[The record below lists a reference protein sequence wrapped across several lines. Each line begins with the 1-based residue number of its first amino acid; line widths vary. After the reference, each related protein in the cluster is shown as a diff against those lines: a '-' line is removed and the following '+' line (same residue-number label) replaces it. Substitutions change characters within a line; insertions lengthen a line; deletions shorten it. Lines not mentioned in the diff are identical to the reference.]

1 MEVYPSHIGDTLGF
15 GAIQARVIGSC
26 TSESGASLAAA
37 LAPLPFGQARD
48 ELLFVAEMVRLQQAG
63 HSLPEAL
70 FDPVDESVAE
80 VRPKGAFLDP
90 DALLEI
96 RRLCR
101 SSTQVRR
108 FLESGETG
116 LLNRA
121 AQRIAPLDGLGK
133 AIGDLLEDDGE
144 IKESASSELRRIRR
158 EIRSAQAHV
167 RKSLLS
173 ALRTATAAGW
183 ATEDQ
188 PTLRGGRMVIPVR
201 TEAKRKVNGIVHDV
215 SATGQTAFIEPAQ
228 CVELNNDVRELE
240 AEERREIVRLL
251 TIVSGLVR
259 EHATSL
265 LDNQRELGL
274 FDIRRAKALLAASWD
289 GIAPTQK
296 DDGVIDL
303 VEASNPELVL
313 HLGSAGRAVVPLTV
327 KLGHDATMLV
337 ISGPNAGGKSV
348 AMKTIGLCA
357 WLLACGIPIPAAP
370 ESRFDRFDRLLAD
383 IGDEQSVEDDLSTFS
398 SRLAR
403 TREMVERADPRTL
416 VLIDEAG
423 TGTDPQ
429 EGAALAQAS
438 LEVLHRAKARVIV
451 TTHHAALKLFAHE
464 TPGAVNAMMRFDEE
478 ALSPT
483 YQFQEGLPGASYAFE
498 IADRMGLPQEVVA
511 RGRDLIGSDHVSMER
526 LLGDLEA
533 RNRDL
538 QEQVARQATEAG
550 KATQQRRIL
559 EQRLEALTEA
569 RDKIK
574 DRALEEAHEIL
585 GGANAE
591 VERAIREIKESGAD
605 RTAVKDVR
613 RRLEERKSSVGQART
628 KTRRKKKARSVQ
640 SSERAQ
646 KPPAMQGPLGVGD
659 HVRVGIDGPTGEI
672 ITLKGNEAVV
682 SIGPAH
688 TRVKTDRLS
697 KVGGPRAQRVS
708 VSAQV
713 TQVQARLSLD
723 VRGKRALEAVSE
735 VERFVDEAL
744 SGGLKR
750 AEILHGK
757 GTGALRMSIHEYLTS
772 RSDLT
777 SFAEAPIEQGG
788 AGVTIVEI

>member
-15 GAIQARVIGSC
+15 GMIQARVVGSC
-26 TSESGASLAAA
+26 TSESGAALGAA
-37 LAPLPFGQARD
+37 LVPLPFEQARD
-48 ELLFVAEMVRLQQAG
+48 ELTLVAEMVRLQQAG
-63 HSLPEAL
+63 YSIPEAL
-70 FDPVDESVAE
+70 FDPVDDYMAE

-101 SSTQVRR
+101 CSSDVRR
-108 FLESGETG
+108 FLESGKIG
-116 LLNRA
+116 LFNRA
-121 AQRIAPLDGLGK
+121 AQRIAPLDGLGE
-133 AIGDLLEDDGE
+133 AIRDLLEDDGE
-144 IKESASSELRRIRR
+144 IKESASAELRRIRR

-167 RKSLLS
+167 RKSLMS
-173 ALRTATAAGW
+173 ALRKATAEGW

-201 TEAKRKVNGIVHDV
+201 TEAKRKVSGIVHDV

-251 TIVSGLVR
+251 MVVSGLVR
-259 EHATSL
+259 EHATAL

-289 GIAPTQK
+289 GIAPTQA
-296 DDGVIDL
+296 DEGVIDL
-303 VEASNPELVL
+303 VDARNPELVL
-313 HLGSAGRAVVPLTV
+313 HLGDAGRTVVPLTV
-327 KLGHDATMLV
+327 KLGGEATMLV

-348 AMKTIGLCA
+348 AMKSIGLCA

-370 ESRFDRFDRLLAD
+370 ESRFDRFDRMLAD

-429 EGAALAQAS
+429 EGAALAQAA
-438 LEVLHRAKARVIV
+438 LEVLHKAKARVVV

-464 TPGAVNAMMRFDEE
+464 TAGVVNAMMRFDE
-478 ALSPT
+478 ATLSPT
-483 YQFQEGLPGASYAFE
+483 YQFEEGLPGASYAFE
-498 IADRMGLPQEVVA
+498 IADRMGLPPKVVA
-511 RGRDLIGSDHVSMER
+511 RGRDILGSDHVSMER
-526 LLGDLEA
+526 LLGDLES

-538 QEQVARQATEAG
+538 QEQVARQASEAG
-550 KATQQRRIL
+550 KASEQRRIL
-559 EQRLEALTEA
+559 ERRLEALTEA
-569 RDKIK
+569 RDQIK
-574 DRALEEAHEIL
+574 DRALEEAHQIL

-605 RTAVKDVR
+605 RAAVKDVR
-613 RRLEERKSSVGQART
+613 KRLDERKSSVGQART

-640 SSERAQ
+640 VAPSL
-646 KPPAMQGPLGVGD
+646 QGPIGIGD
-659 HVRVGIDGPTGEI
+659 HVRVGVDGPTGEI

-682 SIGPAH
+682 AIGPAH
-688 TRVKTDRLS
+688 TRVKMDRLC
-697 KVGGPRAQRVS
+697 KVGGPRTQRVS
-708 VSAQV
+708 VSAKITPV
-713 TQVQARLSLD
+713 HARMTLD

-744 SGGLKR
+744 SGGLNR

-757 GTGALRMSIHEYLTS
+757 GTGALRLSIHEYLAT
-772 RSDLT
+772 RSDLS

-788 AGVTIVEI
+788 AGVTIVHI

>member
-15 GAIQARVIGSC
+15 GVIQARIIGSC
-26 TSESGASLAAA
+26 TSESGAALGST
-37 LAPLPFGQARD
+37 LAPLPFEQARD
-48 ELLFVAEMVRLQQAG
+48 ELAFVTEMLRLQQAG

-70 FDPVDESVAE
+70 FDPVDDYIAE
-80 VRPKGAFLDP
+80 VRPRGAFLDP

-101 SSTQVRR
+101 SSSDVRR

-116 LLNRA
+116 LMNRA
-121 AQRIAPLDGLGK
+121 AQRIAPLDGLGE
-133 AIGDLLEDDGE
+133 AIRDLLEDDGE

-167 RKSLLS
+167 RKSLMS
-173 ALRTATAAGW
+173 ALRKATSAGW

-201 TEAKRKVNGIVHDV
+201 AEAKRKVSGIVHDM

-251 TIVSGLVR
+251 TVVSALVR
-259 EHATSL
+259 ENAVGL
-265 LDNQRELGL
+265 LANQRELGL
-274 FDIRRAKALLAASWD
+274 FDIRRAKALLAASY
-289 GIAPTQK
+289 
-296 DDGVIDL
+296 DGVAPSQADEGIIDL
-303 VEASNPELVL
+303 LEARNPELVL
-313 HLGSAGRAVVPLTV
+313 HLGDAGRTVVPLSV
-327 KLGHDATMLV
+327 KLGSEATMLV

-370 ESRFDRFDRLLAD
+370 ESRFDRFDRMLAD

-398 SRLAR
+398 SRLTR

-429 EGAALAQAS
+429 EGAALAQAA
-438 LEVLHRAKARVIV
+438 LEVLHAAKARVVV

-478 ALSPT
+478 SLSPT
-483 YQFQEGLPGASYAFE
+483 YQFEEGLPGASYAFE
-498 IADRMGLPQEVVA
+498 IADRMGLPPEVVA
-511 RGRDLIGSDHVSMER
+511 RGRAILGSDHVSMER
-526 LLGDLEA
+526 LLGELEA
-533 RNRDL
+533 RNRSL
-538 QEQVARQATEAG
+538 EEEVVRQSSEAG
-550 KATQQRRIL
+550 KAAEKRRIL
-559 EQRLEALTEA
+559 QRRLEALTDA
-569 RDKIK
+569 RDQIK
-574 DRALEEAHEIL
+574 DRALEEAHQIL

-591 VERAIREIKESGAD
+591 VERAIREIRESQAD
-605 RTAVKDVR
+605 RGAVLDVR
-613 RRLEERKSSVGQART
+613 KRLEKRKSSVGQART
-628 KTRRKKKARSVQ
+628 KTRRKKKSRS
-640 SSERAQ
+640 A
-646 KPPAMQGPLGVGD
+646 PPVPTIQGPIGIGD
-659 HVRVGIDGPTGEI
+659 HVRVGVDGPTGEI
-672 ITLKGNEAVV
+672 IKLKGNEAVV
-682 SIGPAH
+682 AIGPAH
-688 TRVKTDRLS
+688 TRVKMDRLS
-697 KVGGPRAQRVS
+697 KLGGPREQRVS
-708 VSAQV
+708 VTSSV
-713 TQVQARLSLD
+713 SVVHARLTLD

-744 SGGLKR
+744 SGGLNR

-757 GTGALRMSIHEYLTS
+757 GTGALRLSIHDYLAT
-772 RSDLT
+772 RSDLS

-788 AGVTIVEI
+788 AGVTIVQI